1 MNVWDLLSLKGKVA
15 LVTGGAG
22 MYGRQIVNAL
32 AEGGARVYIA
42 ARNVEALKK
51 VADEMGEQGHDIR
64 PMPLDLGEES
74 SILALRDSV
83 MADSNGQIDVL
94 VNNAVLRSMK
104 DGYTGDA
111 STFDLSMKVN
121 ATGLFIITRAF
132 GDIMAERGSGS
143 IIMIGSMMGIVGPDP
158 SYYPGTGVT
167 PWYPDY
173 FFHKGGMANYTRF
186 VASYYGEKGVRCN
199 CINPGGF
206 QTEAH
211 SEIFLRQYA
220 VRTMLGRM
228 ANAQDLKGIILLLA
242 SEASAYITGANIAVD
257 AGFTAK

>member
-22 MYGRQIVNAL
+22 LYGRQIVDAL

-42 ARNVEALKK
+42 ARNLEALKK
-51 VADEMGEQGHDIR
+51 VAGDMGEQGYDIR
-64 PMPLDLGEES
+64 PLPLDLAEES
-74 SILALRDSV
+74 SILALRDAV
-83 MADSNGQIDVL
+83 LEDGGCLDVL
-94 VNNAVLRSMK
+94 VNNAVLRPMK
-104 DGYTGDA
+104 DEYHSGA

-132 GDIMAERGSGS
+132 GDAMAERGSGS
-143 IIMIGSMMGIVGPDP
+143 IIMIGSMMGTVGPDP

-173 FFHKGGMANYTRF
+173 FFHKGGMVNFTRF

-206 QTEAH
+206 QTENH
-211 SEIFLRQYA
+211 SETFLRQYA

-228 ANAQDLKGIILLLA
+228 ANAQDLKGIVLLLA